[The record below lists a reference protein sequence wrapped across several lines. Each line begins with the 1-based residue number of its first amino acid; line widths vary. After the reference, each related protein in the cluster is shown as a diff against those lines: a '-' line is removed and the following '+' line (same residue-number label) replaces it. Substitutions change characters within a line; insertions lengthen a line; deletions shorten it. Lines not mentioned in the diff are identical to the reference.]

1 MKKCYIVCAGED
13 CGIDFVKKNGDI
25 VIAADAGL
33 KYLIKYGIEPDITVG
48 DFDTLQY
55 VPKGENV
62 IKLNPEKDETDAFAA
77 IRLGLERGYTQFY
90 FYCATG
96 GKTEHTFA
104 NIQLLTFL
112 AERNLQGFLFD
123 RDSVLTA
130 IKDGEY
136 TFDETASGRVSVFS
150 LTEKTQ
156 GVYLENLK
164 YPLANAELTSSFP
177 LGISNEFIGKKGR
190 IKAEKGVLLLVLPRK
205 TSQY

>member
-13 CGIDFVKKNGDI
+13 CGIDFKKEKEDI

-33 KYLIKYGIEPDITVG
+33 KYLIKYGIKPDITVG
-48 DFDTLQY
+48 DFDTLKY
-55 VPKGENV
+55 VPEGENV
-62 IKLNPEKDETDAFAA
+62 VKLNPEKDETDTFAA
-77 IRLGLERGYTQFY
+77 IRLGVERGYRDFY

-104 NIQLLTFL
+104 NIQLLKYL
-112 AERNLQGFLFD
+112 AENKMQGFLFD

-136 TFDETASGRVSVFS
+136 NFDENASGRVSVFS
-150 LTEKTQ
+150 LSEKTE

-164 YPLANAELTSSFP
+164 YPLENYELTSSFP
-177 LGISNEFIGKKGR
+177 LGISNEFICEKGR
-190 IKAEKGVLLLVLPRK
+190 IKGEKGVLLLVLPRK
-205 TSQY
+205 TSVY